1 MAIVVEGQELSALEW
16 QALKVAGK
24 EADQLRAG
32 VEVGPQQEVD
42 FTVRV
47 RGSIDVSEP
56 TESTSTSKPRPEDLL
71 ARVFDRLARGPLDDC
86 AALHGFLRRLRGEL
100 GEPAEQS
107 AEYARAIVESF
118 TRRDRKP
125 ANGPVKG
132 ALTLIRL

>member
-1 MAIVVEGQELSALEW
+1 MAIVVKGAEPSPLEF

-24 EADQLRAG
+24 EADQLRSQVAPG
-32 VEVGPQQEVD
+32 KAQPVD
-42 FTVRV
+42 FALQIT
-47 RGSIDVSEP
+47 GSIDVGDE
-56 TESTSTSKPRPEDLL
+56 TVTSSASKPRPEDLL
-71 ARVFDRLARGPLDDC
+71 ARILGRLKYKPLNDA

-100 GEPAEQS
+100 GELDAES
-107 AEYARAIVESF
+107 LELAKVIVESF